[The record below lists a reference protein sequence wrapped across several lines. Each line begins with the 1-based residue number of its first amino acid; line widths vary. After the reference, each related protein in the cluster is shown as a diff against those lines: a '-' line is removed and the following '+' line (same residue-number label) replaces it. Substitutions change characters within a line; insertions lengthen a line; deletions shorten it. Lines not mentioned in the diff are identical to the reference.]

1 MPPKRTAMAQAAN
14 APASTSEVTPRA
26 NMFKAAGLTIRV
38 EENPST
44 KQHFI
49 CGNIDL
55 DRSHSFLFFTK

>member
-1 MPPKRTAMAQAAN
+1 
-14 APASTSEVTPRA
+14 
-26 NMFKAAGLTIRV
+26 MFKAAGLTIRV